1 VIDLTCQAY
10 EYRIRRL
17 MYRSARLM
25 RQLSRTSPK
34 DPRMSELAL
43 KHRIIWNN
51 IIAECEQYR
60 AYTSVGWENGFE
72 EKEGDDE
79 K

>member
-1 VIDLTCQAY
+1 
-10 EYRIRRL
+10 
-17 MYRSARLM
+17 
-25 RQLSRTSPK
+25 
-34 DPRMSELAL
+34 MSELAL

>member
-34 DPRMSELAL
+34 DPKMSELVV

-51 IIAECEQYR
+51 ITAECEQYR
-60 AYTSVGWENGFE
+60 AYTSIGRENGFE
-72 EKEGDDE
+72 EKEGYDE

>member
-1 VIDLTCQAY
+1 
-10 EYRIRRL
+10 

-34 DPRMSELAL
+34 DPKMSELVV

-51 IIAECEQYR
+51 ITAECEQYR
-60 AYTSVGWENGFE
+60 AYTSIGRENGFE
-72 EKEGDDE
+72 EKEGYDE